1 MEWLKLCKSQS
12 HKEFGILKIKACLA
26 NINSNQNQIGAT
38 C

>member
-12 HKEFGILKIKACLA
+12 HKEFGKSKIKACLA
-26 NINSNQNQIGAT
+26 KINSNQNQIEAT